1 MAFSTGNG
9 SQSGKFSA
17 DTPPMSEINV
27 TPMVDVMLVLLIIF
41 MITAPLITH
50 KIPIDL
56 PQAAATKNPDKPD
69 IVTLAIDAEGKI
81 FWNDQFVTPDEWKVR
96 VRSAALKS
104 PQPELHLRADK
115 ATQYQKLAEVMA
127 EAQAAGLVKIGFVT
141 NPRSG
146 PVAPAAP
153 APAPQQGQ

>member
-1 MAFSTGNG
+1 MAFSSGGGND
-9 SQSGKFSA
+9 GKFSA

-50 KIPIDL
+50 KIAIDL

-69 IVTLAIDAEGKI
+69 IVTLQIDADGKMY
-81 FWNDQFVTPDEWKVR
+81 WNDQSVTEDEWKVR
-96 VRSAALKS
+96 VRSAALKN

-115 ATQYQKLAEVMA
+115 ATQYQKLAEVMS
-127 EAQAAGLVKIGFVT
+127 EAQGAGLVKIGFVT
-141 NPRSG
+141 NPKAKT
-146 PVAPAAP
+146 P
-153 APAPQQGQ
+153 